1 MASNSIAPIPCCV
14 SKNDGCKSAHGVIF
28 LRRRAVARW
37 VRKNKHSND
46 NPGNNKVTCC
56 RLGSAARKDTR
67 SIESRAAKT
76 ALRLHVLETKAMQK
90 VDTAPMGQK
99 KHHPFGVRTTPLVTT
114 RSHAAKAAARPYKT
128 RFLLK
133 ARTICFRSTQTRF
146 SLFHFG
152 MHPLGIIMFALSPE
166 MKICTAFLLGVR
178 PHPNGPRA
186 MFFQSLQDKNGIR
199 RSKMLPQAQPKCC
212 TFTKSVQ
219 QIYCV
224 LGWCACSGQKRHTR
238 WPATTSGCCCL
249 FVPSLTDHGI
259 LGLKDFRVKRF

>member
-1 MASNSIAPIPCCV
+1 MRLGHKTDA
-14 SKNDGCKSAHGVIF
+14 K
-28 LRRRAVARW
+28 RRRYTDGSE
-37 VRKNKHSND
+37 KTPSFQHSNV

-186 MFFQSLQDKNGIR
+186 MFFQSLQDKNGIAEARCFRKHSQSAALSPRASSKSIASSGGAPVLVRKDTHAGPQRLPAAAVSSCRHR
-199 RSKMLPQAQPKCC
+199 RTMG
-212 TFTKSVQ
+212 F
-219 QIYCV
+219 
-224 LGWCACSGQKRHTR
+224 
-238 WPATTSGCCCL
+238 
-249 FVPSLTDHGI
+249 
-259 LGLKDFRVKRF
+259 